1 MLLPMMLFLVKITT
15 GGQQQSVIDSS
26 CSEYTIPFSFQ
37 SDKTGN
43 PTLLCTSPVCFGQK
57 RLYELK
63 RDDMIAETETET
75 KSPLNTE
82 NPIYK
87 AQCHKYYQNISCV
100 GETQWTVALLLEND
114 GNIVKAKWKCCNYE
128 GLRHARA
135 IKTVI
140 VKTDESYTGGE
151 VYQNNRRVAFDLI
164 KEVYLLFD
172 EQQRPRYELKI
183 MRLACIPKPVDIKNK
198 LLIDKNSES
207 NLSAVD
213 VSSEYDTEEYVFTN
227 QHRTK
232 YAKPRRRSTIL
243 DDENFDDLFSPRHR
257 MAHRRMFSLRRRP
270 FYRPIAED
278 YDYYDY
284 NPVIFRHPSVHRK
297 IIADALWPINL
308 GIMGRSGPVVAGA
321 AVSPTFY
328 EFTSPNAIES
338 DYHQFVDSDSTTT
351 PATSAQAEVY
361 GQLSATVGDPV
372 NDYNMLT
379 INQFKLKYRFSS
391 SLNPAVGQLLPTYS
405 SLQYQPQRAIIP
417 SEPKTIAAAQHT
429 VPTYSGGNVP
439 YYHDYFETLQ
449 CFSGDT
455 TVQTPDQIKRID
467 ELQIGDQVLSIEES
481 LVSYSPVVLFLHR
494 SDNESTIF
502 NKIILENGNII
513 KLTDY
518 HLLYVTDCIEG
529 ENLRLVF
536 AKDVRLGHCLHVV
549 REQSNDL
556 VPVQVSNIQRLTGK
570 GFYAPLTANGD
581 IIVNSILSSCHSNV
595 AVQTLQ
601 QSIFSLLRK
610 FRYLISTD
618 QSTDGLLPGIQF
630 LTQISDLVLPYSIA

>member
-1 MLLPMMLFLVKITT
+1 MLFLVKITT

-361 GQLSATVGDPV
+361 GQLSAT
-372 NDYNMLT
+372 
-379 INQFKLKYRFSS
+379 
-391 SLNPAVGQLLPTYS
+391 PAVGQLLPTYS

-481 LVSYSPVVLFLHR
+481 
-494 SDNESTIF
+494 
-502 NKIILENGNII
+502 LENGNII